1 MKDPVVTV
9 KVEQGEE
16 EEKEQTTP
24 LHHIPADS
32 GEVVFPEELLNDTAP
47 PTLTLAKETE
57 VINIKEEEEEEED
70 DDEEEEED
78 IESSTPKPMEGLNEQ
93 GPPPF
98 LKKIFD
104 MVEDPDTNTV
114 VSWSETRDSF
124 IVWDEHVFAED
135 LLPRYFK
142 HKNFS
147 SFIRQLNTY
156 GFKKIDTDMWKFANE
171 EFQSGKRH
179 LLKNIKRRNRLNKQ
193 EHGVVSLKLRKPE
206 VETELESLRKDQNV
220 LQVEILKLRQQEE
233 DSHNQLTAVEDRIR
247 YVECRQQQMHLFL
260 TKATRNPNFAHQF
273 IQKRKLKRELNGG
286 EISKRRRLLATQG
299 HESLLEA
306 IDTSLGVNG
315 RNEVQGD
322 SVTVLT
328 DILQEGMDTC
338 PLQTSF
344 PAPMDDV
351 LCSPLQDQKVNVMPG
366 TSTPPEMSSVYNVMS
381 EKLMGDNSIV
391 DEDFTMNESQFY
403 SELEDLI
410 AKQPDWGGF
419 VSGRVEPAGCV
430 GSMT

>member
-1 MKDPVVTV
+1 VVTV

-57 VINIKEEEEEEED
+57 AINIKEEEEEEE

-156 GFKKIDTDMWKFANE
+156 VSCNS
-171 EFQSGKRH
+171 Q
-179 LLKNIKRRNRLNKQ
+179 
-193 EHGVVSLKLRKPE
+193 VSLFLK
-206 VETELESLRKDQNV
+206 V
-220 LQVEILKLRQQEE
+220 L
-233 DSHNQLTAVEDRIR
+233 
-247 YVECRQQQMHLFL
+247 
-260 TKATRNPNFAHQF
+260 
-273 IQKRKLKRELNGG
+273 
-286 EISKRRRLLATQG
+286 
-299 HESLLEA
+299 
-306 IDTSLGVNG
+306 
-315 RNEVQGD
+315 
-322 SVTVLT
+322 
-328 DILQEGMDTC
+328 
-338 PLQTSF
+338 
-344 PAPMDDV
+344 
-351 LCSPLQDQKVNVMPG
+351 
-366 TSTPPEMSSVYNVMS
+366 
-381 EKLMGDNSIV
+381 
-391 DEDFTMNESQFY
+391 
-403 SELEDLI
+403 
-410 AKQPDWGGF
+410 
-419 VSGRVEPAGCV
+419 
-430 GSMT
+430 